1 MSKNMQ
7 YVHNMQFFQ
16 YAKNVNKY
24 AEKNAKKYDVYC
36 VICQYA
42 QYAI

>member
-1 MSKNMQ
+1 MQ
-7 YVHNMQFFQ
+7 NMQFFQ
-16 YAKNVNKY
+16 YAKYVKKY
-24 AEKNAKKYDVYC
+24 AIKYAIKYDVYC